1 VKARSQPV
9 ARRDRSS
16 RACDVFYK
24 GLALFRRHACSLGTS
39 KPRTSR
45 SGSIRKRVVNSL
57 FTAFCNRRFKTRGK
71 WKYNY
76 TCRALQNCDKRFV
89 PWFALRMCL
98 HCQ

>member
-45 SGSIRKRVVNSL
+45 SGSIRKRVV
-57 FTAFCNRRFKTRGK
+57 
-71 WKYNY
+71 
-76 TCRALQNCDKRFV
+76 
-89 PWFALRMCL
+89 
-98 HCQ
+98 